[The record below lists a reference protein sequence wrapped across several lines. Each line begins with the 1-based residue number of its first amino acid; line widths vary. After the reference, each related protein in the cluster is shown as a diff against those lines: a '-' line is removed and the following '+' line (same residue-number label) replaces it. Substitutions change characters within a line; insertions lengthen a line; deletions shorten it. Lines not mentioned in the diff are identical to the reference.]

1 MRKIKYYKYYKMDFD
16 NQNSSQTGNSNNNFG
31 QSLLGSLVQTVGDD
45 VLNVGSR
52 YLEQKLD
59 QWAQNL

>member
-1 MRKIKYYKYYKMDFD
+1 MDFD

>member
-1 MRKIKYYKYYKMDFD
+1 LRKIKYYKYYKMDFD

>member
-1 MRKIKYYKYYKMDFD
+1 MDFD
-16 NQNSSQTGNSNNNFG
+16 NQNSSQMGNSNNNNNFG

-59 QWAQNL
+59 QWCQNL